1 MRGVHRFVLAAP
13 LALALLAV
21 GAPHRTLVVANQGA
35 GTISVVDLDGG
46 APVAPM
52 RAPAAPHEVAIDEGA
67 SRAAVSDYGDQT
79 GAGHAITLLDL
90 RGGAQREID
99 LGTYTRPHGMVW
111 LDAQRLAVTSE
122 STQSLVVVDAN
133 AGRVLSAIPT
143 HGRGSHMV
151 VRAPDGRR
159 AYVVNVGDGT
169 LSVLDLGAAAFVTAI
184 RTGNGSEGVAIAPN
198 GREVWVANRADETI
212 SVVDTAANAVVATL
226 PAPGLPYRVAFAPD
240 GTKAYVAC
248 VLADRLRVYDAA
260 ARREE
265 RAIELPR
272 PTGFTLSRDG
282 GTAYVAHGEGA
293 GIRVVDLATG
303 RVVRSIETGTR
314 PDGVGVAEPRPT

>member
-1 MRGVHRFVLAAP
+1 VHRFVVAAP
-13 LALALLAV
+13 LALGLLAA

-46 APVAPM
+46 APVAPL
-52 RAPAAPHEVAIDEGA
+52 RAPAAPHEVAIDDGA
-67 SRAAVSDYGDQT
+67 LRAAVSDYGDQT

-90 RGGAQREID
+90 RGGAPPREID
-99 LGTYTRPHGMVW
+99 LGTYTRPHGMIW

-122 STQSLVVVDAN
+122 STQSLVVVDAT
-133 AGRVLSAIPT
+133 AGRVVTAIPT

-169 LSVLDLGAAAFVTAI
+169 LSVLDLAAATFLTAI

-282 GTAYVAHGEGA
+282 RIAYVAHGDGA
-293 GIRVVDLATG
+293 GIRVVDLAAG
-303 RVVRSIETGTR
+303 RVVRAIETGTR
-314 PDGVGVAEPRPT
+314 PDGVGVAEPRRT